1 MSNFEYFEL
10 KYLEEVN
17 DLFLSIK
24 ELNGY
29 YNLGLFQGETNN
41 PTDLLEFIFERIA
54 VLEEDSEE
62 EEDRHEPD

>member
-17 DLFLSIK
+17 DLFLNIK

-29 YNLGLFQGETNN
+29 YNLGLFQGETDN

-62 EEDRHEPD
+62 EEDRHEND

>member
-17 DLFLSIK
+17 DLFLNIK

-29 YNLGLFQGETNN
+29 YNLGLFQGKTDN

-62 EEDRHEPD
+62 EDDRHEYD

>member
-1 MSNFEYFEL
+1 MSNYEYFEL

-17 DLFLSIK
+17 DLFLNIK

-29 YNLGLFQGETNN
+29 YNLGLFQGGEDN

-62 EEDRHEPD
+62 EDDRHEYD